1 MNKKELVNAI
11 AETPGITGA
20 QAEKIIQ
27 SFMASITTALSKGE
41 KVTLMGL
48 GSLQT
53 VKTKTRMYRDINSG
67 ESKKARGKTIVKF
80 RTGSHLSEK
89 IKSQGCLNYS
99 QVRNQGCFTIRSETN
114 YSNTKWQEK

>member
-1 MNKKELVNAI
+1 MNKQANRINFFAGEGDA
-11 AETPGITGA
+11 GA

-27 SFMASITTALSKGE
+27 SFMISITTALSKGD
-41 KVTLMGL
+41 KVTLMGF

-67 ESKKARGKTIVKF
+67 ESKKTRGKTIVKF

-89 IKSQGCLNYS
+89 IK
-99 QVRNQGCFTIRSETN
+99 
-114 YSNTKWQEK
+114 

>member
-1 MNKKELVNAI
+1 MNKKELVNAV

-27 SFMASITTALSKGE
+27 SFMTSITTALSTGE
-41 KVTLMGL
+41 KVTLLGF

-89 IKSQGCLNYS
+89 I
-99 QVRNQGCFTIRSETN
+99 R
-114 YSNTKWQEK
+114 

>member
-1 MNKKELVNAI
+1 MNKKELVNAV

-27 SFMASITTALSKGE
+27 SFIASITTALSKGE
-41 KVTLMGL
+41 KVTLMGF

-80 RTGSHLSEK
+80 RTGYHLSEK
-89 IKSQGCLNYS
+89 IKI
-99 QVRNQGCFTIRSETN
+99 QGCFN
-114 YSNTKWQEK
+114 

>member
-1 MNKKELVNAI
+1 MNKKELVNAV

-41 KVTLMGL
+41 KVTLMGF

-67 ESKKARGKTIVKF
+67 ESKKARGKTIEISNRFSLIRKHKKSGVF
-80 RTGSHLSEK
+80 RL
-89 IKSQGCLNYS
+89 IKS
-99 QVRNQGCFTIRSETN
+99 
-114 YSNTKWQEK
+114 